1 MVWYVCMM
9 GEVGG
14 DSGVRVMHEGGGG
27 GGMVMYL

>member
-27 GGMVMYL
+27 GMVMYL